1 MYNKNNKRWIMFL
14 LDQWKKVLNK
24 LENEV
29 NAVTFDL
36 WINTLT
42 PIQYANDELILLA
55 PGVNA
60 KNSANQPGIF
70 DKITKCV
77 RQEFTPYTFVR
88 ITESQE
94 YEKNIRKQEKELD
107 YIIKDQQNL
116 KSKFNKKYTFD
127 NFVVGKSNQ
136 VVYAAM
142 QSVAQNPGQKF
153 NPLFIYSG
161 VGLGKTHL
169 LHAVGNYLNEHRPE
183 LNVLYVTCE
192 KFTSDYIQSINNFKE
207 KSNQEFRDKYRNVD
221 VLMVD
226 DIQAIRG
233 KVSTQEEFF
242 NTYNELYQNNKQ
254 IIIASDRPPKE
265 MSELEERLRSR
276 FSSGLIQDIQEPDY
290 ETKVAIIKK
299 KCSQEGYLVDDDVV
313 DFIAH
318 KTGTNIREMEGILS
332 KVVFFSGLLGKT
344 HTTIEDAHEALKD
357 YGETER
363 TDLDADKIINTV
375 CDFFKV
381 TREELVGKKKN
392 KEIVEPRQLCIYL
405 INEMLNIPL
414 TAIGTLLGGRDHTTI
429 MHARDKIGNQVK
441 VNPHIRT
448 LVNDIKSRLLKY

>member
-1 MYNKNNKRWIMFL
+1 MRMFL
-14 LDQWKKVLNK
+14 QEQWKKVLNK

-29 NAVTFDL
+29 TVVTFDL
-36 WINTLT
+36 WINTLS
-42 PIQYANDELILLA
+42 PIQYVNDELVLMA
-55 PGVNA
+55 PSIMA
-60 KNSANQPGIF
+60 KNQVNNPSLF
-70 DKITKCV
+70 EKITKCV

-88 ITESQE
+88 VTEKQE
-94 YEKNIRKQEKELD
+94 YEEQLRKQEKELD
-107 YIIKDQQNL
+107 KIKNDVVNL

-136 VVYAAM
+136 VVCAAM
-142 QSVAQNPGQKF
+142 QRVAENPGTKY

-169 LHAVGNYLNEHRPE
+169 LHAVGNYLNEHQPE

-192 KFTSDYIQSINNFKE
+192 KFTNDYVDSIRNGKD
-207 KSNQEFRDKYRNVD
+207 KSSLDFRDKYRNVD

-226 DIQAIRG
+226 DIQFISNKMG
-233 KVSTQEEFF
+233 IQEEFF

-254 IIIASDRPPKE
+254 IIIASDRSPKE
-265 MSELEERLRSR
+265 MTALEERLRSR

-299 KCSQEGYLVDDDVV
+299 KCSQEGYLVDNNVIDL
-313 DFIAH
+313 IAQ

-332 KVVFFSGLLGKT
+332 KVVFYSSLLGKPN
-344 HTTIEDAHEALKD
+344 TTIEDALEALKD
-357 YGETER
+357 YGESEK
-363 TDLDADKIINTV
+363 TDVDADKIINTV

-381 TREELVGKKKN
+381 TKEELIGKKKN
-392 KEIVEPRQLCIYL
+392 KEIVEPRQMCIYL

-414 TAIGTLLGGRDHTTI
+414 TAIGALFGGRDHTTI

-441 VNPHIRT
+441 INPHIKT

>member
-1 MYNKNNKRWIMFL
+1 MFL

-42 PIQYANDELILLA
+42 PIQYANDELILMA

-60 KNSANQPGIF
+60 KNSANQTGIF
-70 DKITKCV
+70 EKITKCV

-88 ITESQE
+88 ITDSQE
-94 YEKNIRKQEKELD
+94 YEQSIRNQEKELD
-107 YIIKDQQNL
+107 TIMQEQPAL

-136 VVYAAM
+136 VVCAAM
-142 QSVAQNPGQKF
+142 QSVAENPGQKF

-192 KFTSDYIQSINNFKE
+192 KFTNDYVESIKNSKE
-207 KSNQEFRDKYRNVD
+207 KSNQEFRNKYRNVD

-226 DIQAIRG
+226 DIQSIRG
-233 KVSTQEEFF
+233 KIGTQEEFF

-299 KCSQEGYLVDDDVV
+299 KCSQEGYLVDDNVV
-313 DFIAH
+313 DFIAQ

-332 KVVFFSGLLGKT
+332 KVVFFSGLLGKP
-344 HTTIEDAHEALKD
+344 HTTIEDAYEALKD

-363 TDLDADKIINTV
+363 TDLTAEKIINTV

-381 TREELVGKKKN
+381 TKEEIVGKKRN
-392 KEIVEPRQLCIYL
+392 KEIVEPRQLCVYL
-405 INEMLNIPL
+405 IDEMLNIPL
-414 TAIGTLLGGRDHTTI
+414 QAVGDLLGGRDHTTI
-429 MHARDKIGNQVK
+429 MHARDKISSQVK
-441 VNPHIRT
+441 INPHIRT

>member
-1 MYNKNNKRWIMFL
+1 MFL

-29 NAVTFDL
+29 TAVTFDL

-55 PGVNA
+55 PSVTA
-60 KNSANQPGIF
+60 KNQVKQQAIF
-70 DKITKCV
+70 EKLTQCV

-88 ITESQE
+88 VTESQE
-94 YEKNIRKQEKELD
+94 YEQNIRKQEKEFD
-107 YIIKDQQNL
+107 SIMKDQPNL

-136 VVYAAM
+136 VVCAAM
-142 QSVAQNPGQKF
+142 QSVAENPGYKF

-192 KFTSDYIQSINNFKE
+192 KFTNDYVDSIRNGKE
-207 KSNQEFRDKYRNVD
+207 KLNQEFRDKYRNVD

-226 DIQAIRG
+226 DIQSIRG
-233 KVSTQEEFF
+233 KPSTQEEFF

-299 KCSQEGYLVDDDVV
+299 KCSQEGYLVDEDVV
-313 DFIAH
+313 DFIAK

-344 HTTIEDAHEALKD
+344 HTTIEDAYEALKD
-357 YGETER
+357 YAENER
-363 TDLDADKIINTV
+363 TDLDAEKIMNTV

-381 TREELVGKKKN
+381 SREDLIGKKRN
-392 KEIVEPRQLCIYL
+392 KEIVEPRQLCVYL
-405 INEMLNIPL
+405 IDEMLNIPL

-429 MHARDKIGNQVK
+429 MHARDKIGGQVK
-441 VNPHIRT
+441 SNPHIRT

>member
-1 MYNKNNKRWIMFL
+1 MFL

-24 LENEV
+24 IENEV
-29 NAVTFDL
+29 TAVTFDL

-55 PGVNA
+55 PSVMA
-60 KNSANQPGIF
+60 KNQVNQPGIF
-70 DKITKCV
+70 EKITKCV
-77 RQEFTPYTFVR
+77 RLEFTPYTFVR
-88 ITESQE
+88 VTEKQE
-94 YEKNIRKQEKELD
+94 YEESIRKQEKELD
-107 YIIKDQQNL
+107 KIITEQPNL
-116 KSKFNKKYTFD
+116 KSTFNKKYTFE

-136 VVYAAM
+136 VVCAAM
-142 QSVAQNPGQKF
+142 QSVAVNPGQKF

-183 LNVLYVTCE
+183 LNALYVTCE
-192 KFTSDYIQSINNFKE
+192 KFTNDYVDSIRNGKE
-207 KSNQEFRDKYRNVD
+207 KSSLDFRDKYRNVD

-226 DIQAIRG
+226 DIQFISNKMG
-233 KVSTQEEFF
+233 IQEEFF

-254 IIIASDRPPKE
+254 IIIASDRSPKE
-265 MSELEERLRSR
+265 MTALEERLRSR

-299 KCSQEGYLVDDDVV
+299 KCSQEGYLVDDNVV
-313 DFIAH
+313 DYIAQ

-332 KVVFFSGLLGKT
+332 KVVFYSGLLGKP
-344 HTTIEDAHEALKD
+344 HTTMEDAYEALKD
-357 YGETER
+357 YGETEK

-381 TREELVGKKKN
+381 TREDLVGKKKN
-392 KEIVEPRQLCIYL
+392 KEIVEPRQLCVYL
-405 INEMLNIPL
+405 INDMLNIPL
-414 TAIGTLLGGRDHTTI
+414 TAIGALLGGRDHTTI
-429 MHARDKIGNQVK
+429 MYARDKIEGQIKSNA
-441 VNPHIRT
+441 HIKT
-448 LVNDIKSRLLKY
+448 LVNDLKSRLLKY

>member
-1 MYNKNNKRWIMFL
+1 MFL

-29 NAVTFDL
+29 TAVTFDL

-55 PGVNA
+55 PSVMA
-60 KNSANQPGIF
+60 KNQVNQPGLF

-77 RQEFTPYTFVR
+77 RLEFTPYTFVR
-88 ITESQE
+88 VTEKQE
-94 YEKNIRKQEKELD
+94 YEERIRKEEKELD
-107 YIIKDQQNL
+107 KIIKEQPNL
-116 KSKFNKKYTFD
+116 KSKFNKKYTFE

-136 VVYAAM
+136 VVCAAM
-142 QSVAQNPGQKF
+142 QSIAENPGQKF

-183 LNVLYVTCE
+183 LNTLYVTCE
-192 KFTSDYIQSINNFKE
+192 KFTNDYVDSIRNGKE
-207 KSNQEFRDKYRNVD
+207 KSSLDFRDKYRNVD

-226 DIQAIRG
+226 DIQFISNKMG
-233 KVSTQEEFF
+233 IQEEFF

-254 IIIASDRPPKE
+254 IIIASDRSPKE
-265 MSELEERLRSR
+265 MTALEERLRSR

-313 DFIAH
+313 DYIAQ

-332 KVVFFSGLLGKT
+332 KVVFYSGLLGKP
-344 HTTIEDAHEALKD
+344 HTTMDDAYEALKD
-357 YGETER
+357 YGETEK

-392 KEIVEPRQLCIYL
+392 KEIVEPRQMCVYL
-405 INEMLNIPL
+405 INDMLNIPL
-414 TAIGTLLGGRDHTTI
+414 TAIGALLGGRDHTTI
-429 MHARDKIGNQVK
+429 MYARDKIEGQIKTNAHV
-441 VNPHIRT
+441 RT
-448 LVNDIKSRLLKY
+448 LMNDLKSRLLKY

>member
-1 MYNKNNKRWIMFL
+1 MFL

-42 PIQYANDELILLA
+42 PIQYANDELILMA

-60 KNSANQPGIF
+60 KNSANQSGIF
-70 DKITKCV
+70 EKITKCV

-88 ITESQE
+88 ITDSQE
-94 YEKNIRKQEKELD
+94 YEQSIRKQEKELD
-107 YIIKDQQNL
+107 TIMQDQPAL

-136 VVYAAM
+136 VVCAAM
-142 QSVAQNPGQKF
+142 QSVAENPGQKF

-169 LHAVGNYLNEHRPE
+169 LHAVGNYLNEHRPD

-192 KFTSDYIQSINNFKE
+192 KFTNDYVESIKNSKE
-207 KSNQEFRDKYRNVD
+207 KSNQEFRNKYRNVD

-226 DIQAIRG
+226 DIQSIRG
-233 KVSTQEEFF
+233 KIGTQEEFF

-299 KCSQEGYLVDDDVV
+299 KCSQEGYLVDDNVV
-313 DFIAH
+313 DFIAQ

-344 HTTIEDAHEALKD
+344 HTTIEDAYEALKD

-363 TDLDADKIINTV
+363 TDLTAEKIINTV

-381 TREELVGKKKN
+381 TKDEIVGKKRN
-392 KEIVEPRQLCIYL
+392 KEIVEPRQLCVYL
-405 INEMLNIPL
+405 IDEMLNIPL
-414 TAIGTLLGGRDHTTI
+414 QAVGDLLGGRDHTTI
-429 MHARDKIGNQVK
+429 MHARDKISNQVK
-441 VNPHIRT
+441 INPHIKT

>member
-1 MYNKNNKRWIMFL
+1 MFL

-88 ITESQE
+88 ITDSQE
-94 YEKNIRKQEKELD
+94 YEQSIRKQEKELNT
-107 YIIKDQQNL
+107 IMQEQPAL

-207 KSNQEFRDKYRNVD
+207 KSNQEFRNKYRNVD

-233 KVSTQEEFF
+233 KISTQEEFF

-299 KCSQEGYLVDDDVV
+299 KCSQEGYLVDDNVV
-313 DFIAH
+313 DFIAQ

-363 TDLDADKIINTV
+363 TDLNADKIINTV

-381 TREELVGKKKN
+381 TKEELTGKKRN

-405 INEMLNIPL
+405 IDEMLNIPL

-429 MHARDKIGNQVK
+429 MHARDKIGSQVK
-441 VNPHIRT
+441 TNPHIKT
-448 LVNDIKSRLLKY
+448 LVSDIKSRLLKY

>member
-1 MYNKNNKRWIMFL
+1 MFL
-14 LDQWKKVLNK
+14 HDQWKKVLNK

-29 NAVTFDL
+29 TAVTFDL

-55 PGVNA
+55 PSVNA
-60 KNSANQPGIF
+60 KNQANQLGLLE
-70 DKITKCV
+70 KIKKCV

-88 ITESQE
+88 ITEKQE
-94 YEKNIRKQEKELD
+94 YEENIRKQEKELD
-107 YIIKDQQNL
+107 TIMQEQPAY

-136 VVYAAM
+136 VVCAAM
-142 QSVAQNPGQKF
+142 QSVAKNPGQKF

-169 LHAVGNYLNEHRPE
+169 LHAVGNYLNEHQPD

-192 KFTSDYIQSINNFKE
+192 KFTNDYVESIKNSKE
-207 KSNQEFRDKYRNVD
+207 KSNQEFRNKYRNVD

-226 DIQAIRG
+226 DIQSIRG
-233 KVSTQEEFF
+233 KISTQEEFF

-299 KCSQEGYLVDDDVV
+299 KCSQEGYLVDEDVV
-313 DFIAH
+313 DFIAK

-363 TDLDADKIINTV
+363 TDLTAEKIINTV

-381 TREELVGKKKN
+381 THEELIGKKRN

-405 INEMLNIPL
+405 IDEMLNIPL
-414 TAIGTLLGGRDHTTI
+414 TAIGALLGGRDHTTI
-429 MHARDKIGNQVK
+429 MHARDKIGGQVK
-441 VNPHIRT
+441 TNPHIRT

>member
-1 MYNKNNKRWIMFL
+1 MFL

-29 NAVTFDL
+29 TAVTFDL

-55 PGVNA
+55 PSVMA
-60 KNSANQPGIF
+60 KNQVNQPGLF

-77 RQEFTPYTFVR
+77 RLEFTPYTFVR
-88 ITESQE
+88 VTEKQE
-94 YEKNIRKQEKELD
+94 YEERIRKEEKELD
-107 YIIKDQQNL
+107 KIIKEQPNL
-116 KSKFNKKYTFD
+116 KSKFNKKYTFE

-136 VVYAAM
+136 VVCAAM
-142 QSVAQNPGQKF
+142 QSVAENPGQKF

-183 LNVLYVTCE
+183 LNTLYVTCE
-192 KFTSDYIQSINNFKE
+192 KFTNDYVDSIRNGKE
-207 KSNQEFRDKYRNVD
+207 KSSLDFRDKYRNVD

-226 DIQAIRG
+226 DIQFISNKMG
-233 KVSTQEEFF
+233 IQEEFF

-254 IIIASDRPPKE
+254 IIIASDRSPKE
-265 MSELEERLRSR
+265 MTALEERLRSR

-313 DFIAH
+313 DYIAQ

-332 KVVFFSGLLGKT
+332 KVVFYSGLLGKP
-344 HTTIEDAHEALKD
+344 HTTMDDAYEALKD
-357 YGETER
+357 YGETEK

-392 KEIVEPRQLCIYL
+392 KEIVEPRQMCVYL
-405 INEMLNIPL
+405 INDMLNIPL
-414 TAIGTLLGGRDHTTI
+414 TAIGALLGGRDHTTI
-429 MHARDKIGNQVK
+429 MYARDKIEGQIKTNAHV
-441 VNPHIRT
+441 RT
-448 LVNDIKSRLLKY
+448 LMNDLKSRLLKY

>member
-1 MYNKNNKRWIMFL
+1 MFL

-29 NAVTFDL
+29 TAVTFDL

-55 PGVNA
+55 PSVTA
-60 KNSANQPGIF
+60 KNQVNQPGIF
-70 DKITKCV
+70 EKLTKCV

-88 ITESQE
+88 VTESQE
-94 YEKNIRKQEKELD
+94 YEATIRNREKELD
-107 YIIKDQQNL
+107 NIMKDQSNL

-136 VVYAAM
+136 VVCAAM
-142 QSVAQNPGQKF
+142 QSVAKNPGQKF

-192 KFTSDYIQSINNFKE
+192 KFTNDYVESIKNSKE
-207 KSNQEFRDKYRNVD
+207 KSNQEFRNKYRNVD

-226 DIQAIRG
+226 DIQSIRG
-233 KVSTQEEFF
+233 KISTQEEFF

-299 KCSQEGYLVDDDVV
+299 KCSQEGYLVDEAVV
-313 DFIAH
+313 DFIAN

-332 KVVFFSGLLGKT
+332 KVIFFSGLQCRNQAT
-344 HTTIEDAHEALKD
+344 MEDAYEALKD

-363 TDLDADKIINTV
+363 ADLDADKIINTV
-375 CDFFKV
+375 CEFCKV
-381 TREELVGKKKN
+381 SREDLMGKKKN
-392 KEIVEPRQLCIYL
+392 KEIVEPRQLCMYL
-405 INEMLNIPL
+405 INDMLHTPL
-414 TAIGTLLGGRDHTTI
+414 KAIGYLFGGKDHTTI
-429 MHARDKIGNQVK
+429 IHARDKITNQMK

-448 LVNDIKSRLLKY
+448 LVNDIKLRLLKY

>member
-1 MYNKNNKRWIMFL
+1 MFL
-14 LDQWKKVLNK
+14 QEQWKKVLNK

-29 NAVTFDL
+29 TVVTFDL
-36 WINTLT
+36 WINTLS
-42 PIQYANDELILLA
+42 PIQYVNDELVLMA
-55 PGVNA
+55 PSIMA
-60 KNSANQPGIF
+60 KNQVNNPSLF
-70 DKITKCV
+70 EKITKCV

-88 ITESQE
+88 VTEKQE
-94 YEKNIRKQEKELD
+94 YEEQLRKQEKELD
-107 YIIKDQQNL
+107 KIKNDVVNL

-136 VVYAAM
+136 VVCAAM
-142 QSVAQNPGQKF
+142 QRVAENPGTKY

-169 LHAVGNYLNEHRPE
+169 LHAVGNYLNEHQPE

-192 KFTSDYIQSINNFKE
+192 KFTNDYVDSIRNGKD
-207 KSNQEFRDKYRNVD
+207 KSSLDFRDKYRNVD

-226 DIQAIRG
+226 DIQFISNKMG
-233 KVSTQEEFF
+233 IQEEFF

-254 IIIASDRPPKE
+254 IIIASDRSPKE
-265 MSELEERLRSR
+265 MTALEERLRSR

-299 KCSQEGYLVDDDVV
+299 KCSQEGYLVDNNVIDL
-313 DFIAH
+313 IAQ

-332 KVVFFSGLLGKT
+332 KVVFYSSLLGKPNT
-344 HTTIEDAHEALKD
+344 SLEDAIEALKD
-357 YGETER
+357 YGESEK
-363 TDLDADKIINTV
+363 TDVDADKIINTV

-381 TREELVGKKKN
+381 TKEELIGKKKN
-392 KEIVEPRQLCIYL
+392 KEIVEPRQMCIYL

-414 TAIGTLLGGRDHTTI
+414 TAIGALFGGRDHTTI

-441 VNPHIRT
+441 INPHIKI